1 MGVWAPRGQR
11 LPSDTVW
18 ASPPLRGPGFVRG
31 NHTPLHGNASALCC
45 FRIERGHCS
54 PSILHGRVMECGG
67 PVPPPRL
74 RWAGRSPTA
83 GQAASTPDSFP
94 QMGRCG
100 DRASLARGA
109 WGLPPVRWRQDTQT
123 DPAAGA
129 GPAEVTLCPPLP
141 LPRGGHG
148 PGDGRSQRAGRRRVG
163 LAPGPGPGSVGQ
175 PLLSPSPLGR
185 WGQHGAS
192 PGHAGRC
199 VCSAELCPCDVVR
212 KLHLVLVPSCWHTA
226 PNTVNSVCKGGDRV
240 GQVAR
245 GANHVVTEVAI
256 MGTL

>member
-1 MGVWAPRGQR
+1 MGVRAPRGQR

-18 ASPPLRGPGFVRG
+18 ASPPSRGPGFVRG

-45 FRIERGHCS
+45 FGIERGHCS
-54 PSILHGRVMECGG
+54 PSILHGRVTECGG

-123 DPAAGA
+123 DSAAGA
-129 GPAEVTLCPPLP
+129 GPAEVTLCPRFLC
-141 LPRGGHG
+141 REAGMAQAMAGVSGQAGGVW
-148 PGDGRSQRAGRRRVG
+148 GRHP
-163 LAPGPGPGSVGQ
+163 APGQAQWDSRSCHRLRWAIAVSMVPALGMLGAVCVQ
-175 PLLSPSPLGR
+175 LS
-185 WGQHGAS
+185 
-192 PGHAGRC
+192 C
-199 VCSAELCPCDVVR
+199 
-212 KLHLVLVPSCWHTA
+212 A
-226 PNTVNSVCKGGDRV
+226 P
-240 GQVAR
+240 
-245 GANHVVTEVAI
+245 VT
-256 MGTL
+256 L